1 MNKQEFEKVFAAA
14 AEKSGVAELARK
26 NQFAENLEAMM
37 CELRDKLNSLPAE
50 QPSEDLEKVS
60 KNYAD
65 NEEYG
70 DDAYFAIKAAF
81 KAGANWQKE
90 QMMESAID
98 AIVDEETDNSY
109 LKTLVFIGEQRDAL
123 DTRISNY
130 EFGEMVKVIII
141 KEDEQ

>member
-81 KAGANWQKE
+81 KAGAHWQKE
-90 QMMESAID
+90 QMMESAIEVKINRD
-98 AIVDEETDNSY
+98 TLYN
-109 LKTLVFIGEQRDAL
+109 LKPIIHEKYQDLKIGDKIL
-123 DTRISNY
+123 
-130 EFGEMVKVIII
+130 II
-141 KEDEQ
+141 KEDER